1 MALGF
6 ALVGPLLV
14 LELNKSKPN
23 LKVICLGLNQSF
35 NLAIS
40 DRSNYQP

>member
-14 LELNKSKPN
+14 LELNESKPN

-40 DRSNYQP
+40 DCSNYQP